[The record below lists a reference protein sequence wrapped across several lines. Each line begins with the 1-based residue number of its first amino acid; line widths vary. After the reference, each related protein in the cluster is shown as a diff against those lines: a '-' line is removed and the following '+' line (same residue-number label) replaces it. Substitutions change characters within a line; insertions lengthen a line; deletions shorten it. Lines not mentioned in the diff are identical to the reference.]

1 MISILSSIVG
11 AEHVVPLSKL
21 NSAKR
26 IQIQD
31 ALQVPAAAASEP
43 VVVYPRSQTELAA
56 VVTRAHREKWR
67 LLICGHRTKLSW
79 GQLAA
84 DIDIVI
90 STQWLNRIIDHAA
103 GDLTVTVE
111 AGVPLAALQNILA
124 AEKQFLALDPAYADH
139 ATIGGIIATQDSGVL
154 RHRYGGVRDMVLGV
168 TFVRADGE
176 LAKAGGR
183 VVKNVAG
190 YDLMKLFTGSFGTLG
205 IMTQVTLRLY
215 PLPETSQTVI
225 FCGDGTDIRQLTQ
238 ALIDSTLTPTAV
250 EVLSAQ
256 FLAACDDRK
265 PLVDLRK
272 AELALAVR
280 FQGIAEGVTAQCEQ
294 ISQHASLTPLMLEA
308 EPEADFWQHLQAQ
321 LWSDNAVI
329 CKVGVL
335 PSNSVSVLQQMERLA
350 QKQNV
355 VLQGQFHA
363 GSGLG
368 IIRLEGEVLPV
379 LVEELRSQCQQSQG
393 FLTVLEAPRPL
404 KEQIEMWGYT
414 GNAFASMRKIKE
426 QFDPQALL
434 NPGRF
439 VKGL

>member
-1 MISILSSIVG
+1 MLSSIVG
-11 AEHVVPLSKL
+11 AEHVMSLSDL

-31 ALQVPAAAASEP
+31 ALQVSAFEP
-43 VVVYPRSQTELAA
+43 VVVYPRDQAELAA
-56 VVTRAHREKWR
+56 VVACAHQQKWR
-67 LLICGHRTKLSW
+67 LLVCGHRSKLSW
-79 GQLAA
+79 GQPTT
-84 DIDIVI
+84 DIDVVI
-90 STQWLNRIIDHAA
+90 STQWLNRVIDHAA

-124 AEKQFLALDPAYADH
+124 AENQFLALDPAYADR
-139 ATIGGIIATQDSGVL
+139 ATVGGIIATQDAGSL

-215 PLPETSQTVI
+215 PIPETGKTLI
-225 FCGDGTDIRQLTQ
+225 FCGDGTEIYRITQ
-238 ALIDSTLTPTAV
+238 ALISSTLTPTAL
-250 EVLSAQ
+250 EVLTAQ
-256 FLAACDDRK
+256 ILAPCD
-265 PLVDLRK
+265 LEG
-272 AELALAVR
+272 ELGLAVR
-280 FQGIAEGVTAQCEQ
+280 LQGISESVAAQCDLAAQ
-294 ISQHASLTPLMLEA
+294 QSSRAPLTLSDSQEA
-308 EPEADFWQHLQAQ
+308 EFWQHLQTQ
-321 LWSDNAVI
+321 IWSTDAVV

-335 PSNSVSVLQQMERLA
+335 PAESLPVLQQMECSA
-350 QKQNV
+350 QKQGV
-355 VLQGQFHA
+355 ELRGQFHA

-368 IIRLEGEVLPV
+368 LVCLLGEVQSV
-379 LVEELRSQCQQSQG
+379 LIEDLRSHCQQAQG
-393 FLTVLEAPRPL
+393 FLTVLEAPRAL
-404 KEQIEMWGYT
+404 KEQVEIWGYS

-426 QFDPQALL
+426 QFDPQTRL

-439 VKGL
+439 VEGL